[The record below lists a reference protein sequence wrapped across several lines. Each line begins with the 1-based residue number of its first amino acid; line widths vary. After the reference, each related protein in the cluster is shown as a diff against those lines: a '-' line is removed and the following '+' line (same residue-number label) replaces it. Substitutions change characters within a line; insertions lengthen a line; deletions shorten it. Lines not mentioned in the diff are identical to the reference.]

1 MSDLSNTYEKASK
14 KQKKGGWGSL
24 RRSPPG
30 EGTPSNTPSDA
41 KKGRA
46 KREYPTPGFVL
57 TRITRS
63 TGRSSYEIRQKVQV
77 LEFSRLPC
85 ADGQPVAH
93 RLTCDIA
100 SRVFVG
106 RSTEVVRDIS
116 LMERFSM

>member
-57 TRITRS
+57 TRITGP
-63 TGRSSYEIRQKVQV
+63 TGRSSYEIRKKGAGVGVQPSP
-77 LEFSRLPC
+77 LRQRPTGC
-85 ADGQPVAH
+85 AS
-93 RLTCDIA
+93 A
-100 SRVFVG
+100 S
-106 RSTEVVRDIS
+106 
-116 LMERFSM
+116 L